1 MEIVQH
7 NPLEQ
12 QASQAHH
19 RCRWWSKPSN
29 RGWRAVG
36 LIICPNSLRYTIFC
50 IKWLNPALCTSYPHD
65 SLQLRQNSC
74 LVISRVWL
82 IEVFLCTSYA
92 VISGSMY
99 CIFVHS
105 QFNESSATIKIWKIS
120 LHQNN
125 TVDWCCWLIMPSSSC
140 YFKIA
145 LYSPRIWVDW
155 SWQVA
160 AAISRLLCTPP
171 ESGLTDHDK

>member
-7 NPLEQ
+7 NQLEQ
-12 QASQAHH
+12 QASQARH
-19 RCRWWSKPSN
+19 RCRWWLKPNN
-29 RGWRAVG
+29 RGWRATG
-36 LIICPNSLRYTIFC
+36 LIICPNSLSFIIFC
-50 IKWLNPALCTSYPHD
+50 IKWLNPAL
-65 SLQLRQNSC
+65 SLLSSWFLAAETRQLFGISC
-74 LVISRVWL
+74 VRL
-82 IEVFLCTSYA
+82 IEVSLCCSCAT
-92 VISGSMY
+92 ISGSMY
-99 CIFVHS
+99 CIFIHS

-120 LHQNN
+120 LHQNI

-155 SWQVA
+155 SRQVA